1 MKRLSLAL
9 LLLVLAAWPAHTQPV
24 TVIGPITPGDCTSFF
39 STTQLTDAGFACP
52 GGTSGFITGGGTA
65 NYVPVFTG
73 TTTLGNGVYLLP
85 NGAQLYASP
94 SGSDSGNT
102 CSNSGAPC
110 TLKGAC
116 LMRSGLATFLQA
128 INGSLTINLAN
139 GTYSATDGN
148 GALCSI
154 EGNSGGSSSI
164 LTTLVGN
171 VGSPS
176 SVVLAVPNSA
186 TGVFT
191 KDLGE
196 TEINGITI
204 TGGNGSIGVSGGQYS
219 VVDDLGISFGSWGTS
234 GIHFNFSGNS
244 TLNISGYT
252 LNNNIATGINI
263 DSARVTA
270 SAGSVNIPSGIV
282 FSNAFMNS
290 NGNAQINWNA
300 GAVTGAGVAGTT
312 GRRAFLIG
320 PGWMAT
326 GGTGCNTV
334 FPGSVVC
341 SIRLGFMDDAVDLQ
355 TTGEMLNSAMPAPT
369 RAGDIVY
376 NSGSSWWQSLAGNN
390 SGTRVFFEDNGG
402 NPGWLADSTT
412 VDGQNC
418 ALASSC
424 QTAIAAQSDYVAT
437 TWTPAIT
444 TDATPGTPAYT
455 TQTGTYEQLGRQIT
469 ARFNI
474 TLSGWTGSPTG
485 NVEIS
490 GLPVA
495 DAGNYGT
502 CVLSFYSGVNLTGA
516 VNGITGLISD
526 TSSTIVLYQSG
537 STASTKVVALT
548 NIGTTA
554 TLVGLC
560 NYHK

>member
-9 LLLVLAAWPAHTQPV
+9 LLLVLSVWPVWAQPV
-24 TVIGPITPGDCTSFF
+24 TVIGPITPGDCAYF
-39 STTQLTDAGFACP
+39 SSVTILKDAGFSCN
-52 GGTSGFITGGGTA
+52 GGTSGFLTGGGAA

-73 TTTLGNGVYLLP
+73 TTTLSNGFYLLP
-85 NGAQLYASP
+85 AGAQLYASAT
-94 SGSDSGNT
+94 GTDTNNT
-102 CSNSGAPC
+102 CSNSGSPC

-128 INGSLTINLAN
+128 INGSLTINVN
-139 GTYSATDGN
+139 GTAGHFTALDGN
-148 GALCSI
+148 GAQCSI

-164 LTTLVGN
+164 LTSIMGSNGATLD
-171 VGSPS
+171 
-176 SVVLAVPNSA
+176 VPNGA
-186 TGVFT
+186 TGIFT

-196 TEINGITI
+196 VEINGITI
-204 TGGNGSIGVSGGQYS
+204 TGGIGSIGVSGGQYS
-219 VVDDLGISFGSWGTS
+219 VVDELGITWGSWGAS
-234 GIHFNFSGNS
+234 GIHLNFSGNS
-244 TLNISGYT
+244 TLNISGET
-252 LNNNIATGINI
+252 LNNNIATHINI

-270 SAGSVNIPSGIV
+270 SAGSVNIPSGIA

-326 GGTGCNTV
+326 GGTPCNTV

-341 SIRLGFMDDAVDLQ
+341 SIRFGFMDDANDLQ
-355 TTGEMLNSAMPAPT
+355 TTQEMLNSSMPTAT
-369 RAGDIVY
+369 RNGDIAY
-376 NSGSSWWQSLAGNN
+376 WNSGAASWWQTLAGNN
-390 SGTRVFFEDNGG
+390 SGTQVLSENSSGT
-402 NPGWLADSTT
+402 PAWLASSTT
-412 VDGQNC
+412 VDGQSC
-418 ALASSC
+418 VLGSTC
-424 QTAIAAQSDYVAT
+424 QTAIAGQSDYVAT

-444 TDATPGTPAYT
+444 TDATVGTPAYT
-455 TQTGTYEQLGRQIT
+455 TQLGTYEQLGRQIT
-469 ARFNI
+469 VRFNI

-485 NVEIS
+485 NVGIA

-495 DAGNYGT
+495 NVGNYGT
-502 CVLSFYSGVNLTGA
+502 CVVSFYSGVNLTGA
-516 VNGITGLISD
+516 VNGITGLIPD
-526 TSSTIVLYQSG
+526 TLSTVSLYQSG
-537 STASTKVVALT
+537 STTSTKVVALT

-554 TLVGLC
+554 TLVGWC